1 MSGFVALLSA
11 LTMKISK
18 KSQYG
23 VRAMVYLAKH
33 SSTKKV
39 CPIKEISE
47 KEEIPFDFLEKI
59 ISELE
64 KAGLVKAKKGV
75 QGGYFLAKEPKEIT
89 AGEIV
94 RVLESTVPVSCAGCQ
109 MARMCSAKSVWD
121 KVQDSLDSTL
131 DSVTLADLIKKNG
144 KKK

>member
-1 MSGFVALLSA
+1 
-11 LTMKISK
+11 
-18 KSQYG
+18 
-23 VRAMVYLAKH
+23 MVYLAKH

-47 KEEIPFDFLEKI
+47 KEEISFDFLEKI

-64 KAGLVKAKKGV
+64 KAGLAKAKKGV

>member
-1 MSGFVALLSA
+1 
-11 LTMKISK
+11 
-18 KSQYG
+18 
-23 VRAMVYLAKH
+23 MVYLAKH
-33 SSTKKV
+33 SSEDKV

-47 KEEIPFDFLEKI
+47 KENIPFDYLEKI
-59 ISELE
+59 VSELE

-75 QGGYFLAKEPKEIT
+75 QGGYFLTKKPKKIT

-109 MARMCSAKSVWD
+109 MARICSTKNVWE

-131 DSVTLADLIKKNG
+131 DSMTLDDLIKR
-144 KKK
+144 

>member
-1 MSGFVALLSA
+1 
-11 LTMKISK
+11 
-18 KSQYG
+18 
-23 VRAMVYLAKH
+23 MVYLAKH
-33 SSTKKV
+33 SSEDKV

-47 KEEIPFDFLEKI
+47 KENISFDYLEKI

-75 QGGYFLAKEPKEIT
+75 LGGYFLAKEPEKIT
-89 AGEIV
+89 SGEIV
-94 RVLESTVPVSCAGCQ
+94 RVLESTVPVSCTGCQ
-109 MARMCSAKSVWD
+109 MVRICSTKNVWD

-131 DSVTLADLIKKNG
+131 DSMTLADLIKPKKNE